1 MNISIIN
8 IVSIR
13 DDRLLISDNYS
24 YPSSYDYYSHI
35 MEEID
40 QQLTHT
46 IIIIYFL

>member
-1 MNISIIN
+1 M
-8 IVSIR
+8 VSIR
-13 DDRLLISDNYS
+13 DDRLLISDNCS

-40 QQLTHT
+40 QQLTQT